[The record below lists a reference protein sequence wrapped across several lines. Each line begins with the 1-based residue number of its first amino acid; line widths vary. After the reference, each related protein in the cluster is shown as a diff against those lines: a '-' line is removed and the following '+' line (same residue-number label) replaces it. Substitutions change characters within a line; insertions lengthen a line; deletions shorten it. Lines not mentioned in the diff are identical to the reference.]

1 MIKIIKPG
9 TLKEATCLKCGTV
22 MSYDETED
30 VKEENTEKK
39 FATNMPCGF
48 GYRQK
53 YIVCPQ
59 CKNKIVLSSSR

>member
-1 MIKIIKPG
+1 
-9 TLKEATCLKCGTV
+9 

-39 FATNMPCGF
+39 FATNMPSGF

-59 CKNKIVLSSSR
+59 CKNKIVLSSTR